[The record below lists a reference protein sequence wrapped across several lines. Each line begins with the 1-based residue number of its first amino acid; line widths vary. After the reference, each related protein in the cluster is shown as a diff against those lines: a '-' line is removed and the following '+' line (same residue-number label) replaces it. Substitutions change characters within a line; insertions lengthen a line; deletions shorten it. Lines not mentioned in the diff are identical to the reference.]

1 MPITNF
7 PKQGGDKKVSLA
19 NSQYDL
25 FPLGFAEDLK
35 KNYPSIWS
43 KGGNIQGNDT
53 YRVILDVRKSGGE
66 LSANEEKIVRMRE
79 AWCARHYEDFRIAG
93 VIAQVK
99 WHMVGS
105 RGVNYMKNLINEE
118 KQKVDEKRKER
129 EYRRFESFEIRASE
143 EEGKNGLFVE
153 GYALTF
159 DEPTVL
165 FESQGIQYREVI
177 DRNALTNADMS
188 DVIFNYDH
196 QGKVMARTR
205 NKTLELMVDQKGLFI
220 RADLGGTEAGRKLYE
235 EIRGGYVDKMS
246 FSFISN
252 DNAYDRETRTRRIKG
267 IKRLID
273 VSAVSVPAYQ
283 STSISARS
291 FFEAEAEMERKVDTE
306 RRTRLQLQSFILG
319 GMKNETLIGN

>member
-1 MPITNF
+1 MTDF
-7 PKQGGDKKVSLA
+7 PKQGQDKTVSLS
-19 NSQYDL
+19 NSQYKL
-25 FPLGFAEDLK
+25 FPLGYAEDLK
-35 KNYPSIWS
+35 ENYPSIWS
-43 KGGNIQGNDT
+43 KGGNTQGNDT
-53 YRVILDVRKSGGE
+53 YRVILDVRKTSGE

-105 RGVNYMKNLINEE
+105 RGVEYMKNLIE
-118 KQKVDEKRKER
+118 DEKKKVNESRKER
-129 EYRRFESFEIRASE
+129 EYRRFESFEIRIGQ
-143 EEGKNGLFVE
+143 EEGKNAMFVE

-165 FESQGIQYREVI
+165 FESQGVQYRELI
-177 DRNALTNADMS
+177 GRGALASTDMT

-196 QGKVMARTR
+196 TGKVMARTR
-205 NKTLELMVDQKGLFI
+205 NKTLELLVDDRGLFI
-220 RADLGGTEAGRKLYE
+220 RADLSGTEEGRKLYE

-246 FSFISN
+246 FSFIAS
-252 DNAYDRETRTRRIKG
+252 DNEYDRETRTRKIKG

-283 STSISARS
+283 TTSISARS
-291 FFEAEAEMERKVDTE
+291 FFEAEAEMERSVATE
-306 RRTRLQLQSFILG
+306 QRMRLKLQSFIIG
-319 GMKNETLIGN
+319 GMKDYETFS

>member
-1 MPITNF
+1 M
-7 PKQGGDKKVSLA
+7 
-19 NSQYDL
+19 

-35 KNYPSIWS
+35 ENYPSIWA

-53 YRVILDVRKSGGE
+53 YRVLLDVRKNGGE
-66 LSANEEKIVRMRE
+66 LSANEEKIIRMRE

-105 RGVNYMKNLINEE
+105 KGVKYMTDLINEE
-118 KQKVDEKRKER
+118 KKKVNESRKDR
-129 EYRRFESFEIRASE
+129 EYRRFETFEIRSSQ
-143 EEGKNGLFVE
+143 EEGKNAMYVE

-165 FESQGIQYREVI
+165 LESQGIQYKEVI
-177 DRNALTNADMS
+177 SRGALANADMT

-196 QGKVMARTR
+196 TGKVMARTR
-205 NKTLELMVDQKGLFI
+205 NRTLELMVDDKGLFI
-220 RADLGGTEAGRKLYE
+220 RADLSGTEEGRKLYE

-246 FSFISN
+246 FSFIAS
-252 DNAYDRETRTRRIKG
+252 DNEYDRETRTRKIKG

-283 STSISARS
+283 TTSIAARS
-291 FFEAEAEMERKVDTE
+291 FFEAAAEMERKVDTE
-306 RRTRLQLQSFILG
+306 RRMRLKLQSFIIG
-319 GMKNETLIGN
+319 GMKDYEAFS

>member
-1 MPITNF
+1 MTNF
-7 PKQGGDKKVSLA
+7 PKQGQDKTVSLT
-19 NSQYDL
+19 NSQYKL

-35 KNYPSIWS
+35 ENYPSIWS

-53 YRVILDVRKSGGE
+53 YRVLLNVRKSGGD
-66 LSANEEKIVRMRE
+66 LSANEEKIIKMRE

-105 RGVNYMKNLINEE
+105 KGVEYMKNLINEE
-118 KQKVDEKRKER
+118 KQKVNESRKDR
-129 EYRRFESFEIRASE
+129 EYRRFESFEIRSAE
-143 EEGKNGLFVE
+143 EEGKNGMYVE

-159 DEPTVL
+159 NEPTVL
-165 FESQGIQYREVI
+165 FESQGLQYRELI
-177 DRNALTNADMS
+177 DRNALANTDLT

-196 QGKVMARTR
+196 SGKVMARTR
-205 NKTLELMVDQKGLFI
+205 NKTLELRVDDKGLFI
-220 RADLGGTEAGRKLYE
+220 RADLSGTEEGRKLYE

-252 DNAYDRETRTRRIKG
+252 ENEYDRETRTRKIKG

-283 STSISARS
+283 TTSIAVRS
-291 FFEAEAEMERKVDTE
+291 FFEAEAEMERKVDTD
-306 RRTRLQLQSFILG
+306 RRMRLKLQSFIIG
-319 GMKNETLIGN
+319 GMKDYETFNGN